1 MGLDRYFHA
10 MTWLVDNCLTSGDRD
25 ARNNKLNGTLD
36 IGTSSINQLSLIDLR
51 QNQISGFTN
60 RPGVEK
66 VGVM

>member
-1 MGLDRYFHA
+1 LIAD
-10 MTWLVDNCLTSGDRD
+10 LTSGDRD
-25 ARNNKLNGTLD
+25 ARNNKFNGTLD
-36 IGTSSINQLSLIDLR
+36 IRTSSINQLSLIDLR

>member
-1 MGLDRYFHA
+1 LIAD
-10 MTWLVDNCLTSGDRD
+10 LTSGDRD

-51 QNQISGFTN
+51 QNQIYGFTN